1 MRRVL
6 VVLGVVLLAG
16 SWAGAQASPEAG
28 NPDLTQGQL
37 AVLLLKVG
45 QPQGPSGT
53 PDEALQ
59 QCKELGLLPA
69 EWTGDGI
76 VTHGDLADVV
86 GQYGIVYTAADR
98 SDPVSRAFAEA
109 YLRRHVG
116 KLREFISQRLGHEAS
131 VNHIMDLGIDR
142 AVSPSDFQ

>member
-1 MRRVL
+1 MRRVAPIL
-6 VVLGVVLLAG
+6 ICLLFFG
-16 SWAGAQASPEAG
+16 SLAGAQDAASAD
-28 NPDLTQGQL
+28 NPQLTHGEL
-37 AVLLLKVG
+37 AVLLLRVG
-45 QPQGPSGT
+45 QPQVTSRT
-53 PDEALQ
+53 PGEALQ
-59 QCKELGLLPA
+59 QCKVLGLMPT
-69 EWTGDGI
+69 EWTAGGI

-142 AVSPSDFQ
+142 AVSPSDFP